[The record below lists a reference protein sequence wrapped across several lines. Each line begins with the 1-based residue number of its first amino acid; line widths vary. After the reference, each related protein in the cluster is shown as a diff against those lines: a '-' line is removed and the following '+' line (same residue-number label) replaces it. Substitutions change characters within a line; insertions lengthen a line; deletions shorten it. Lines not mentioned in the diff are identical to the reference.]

1 MAFNRET
8 GQQLACKIVD
18 LRALKDRVLEEFDGQ
33 RSRFFEMDPDRAVA
47 VRVHNGYMAR
57 KIQEKLEIYDREARI
72 LARLCHVGFARIS
85 SEGH

>member
-1 MAFNRET
+1 MAFNKET

-18 LRALKDRVLEEFDGQ
+18 LRTLKDRVIEEFDGK
-33 RSRFFEMDPDRAVA
+33 RSRFFEMHTDRVVA
-47 VRVHNGYMAR
+47 ARAHNGYIAR